1 MISKIKSS
9 IVNYVKS
16 RIEDEEQQMQK
27 FVKQLNDTFP
37 ENPLQKSQRDC
48 SEAQDSFDPLLSE
61 SEYQAY
67 REKVGSLLSLIRALR
82 SHSPP
87 EKSSGQQS
95 TKSQP
100 ESTTSFPSITKLNEK
115 DS

>member
-1 MISKIKSS
+1 MK
-9 IVNYVKS
+9 
-16 RIEDEEQQMQK
+16 K

-37 ENPLQKSQRDC
+37 ETPLQKSQAD
-48 SEAQDSFDPLLSE
+48 STEAQGSSDRLLSE

-67 REKVGSLLSLIRALR
+67 QEKVGSLCSLIHALR
-82 SHSPP
+82 SHSPQ

-100 ESTTSFPSITKLNEK
+100 ESTTNSQSTTKPSEP
-115 DS
+115 DSKT